1 MAGDVDGVR
10 QLAIAAA
17 QGAGA
22 LLLESQPTGQSS
34 KSSPTD
40 LVTDADRMAEEF
52 IVEKIRTARP
62 KDSILAEEGSLVE
75 GSSGVRWVIDP
86 LDGTINFV
94 YGVPQWSVSI
104 GVEGKVRV
112 GVVHDPTRG
121 ETFTDGG
128 DLRPSRKTDLPDA
141 LIGTGF
147 SYSAEIRRRQAG
159 VLARVLPN
167 VRDVRRPGSCA
178 LDLAWVAC
186 GRYDGFYEEDTH
198 EWDVSAGIAIIE
210 SAGAVVER
218 IGTLTIAAGTKE
230 LFEKLKGLVLDHA
243 DD

>member
-1 MAGDVDGVR
+1 MGSEDDSVRKLAVEAARGAGD
-10 QLAIAAA
+10 
-17 QGAGA
+17 
-22 LLLESQPTGQSS
+22 LLLESRPTGQSS

-40 LVTDADRMAEEF
+40 LVTDADRMAEHF
-52 IVEKIRTARP
+52 IVEKIKNSRP
-62 KDSILAEEGSLVE
+62 DDSILAEEGSLVE
-75 GSSGVRWVIDP
+75 GTSGVRWVIDP

-94 YGVPQWSVSI
+94 YGLPQWSVSI

-112 GVVHDPTRG
+112 GVVHDPMRR
-121 ETFTDGG
+121 ETFVDGG
-128 DLRPSRKTDLPDA
+128 DLSPSKKTNLPDA

-147 SYSAEIRRRQAG
+147 SYSSEIRRRQAR
-159 VLARVLPN
+159 VLAHVLPM

-198 EWDVSAGIAIIE
+198 EWDVSAGITIIK
-210 SAGAVVER
+210 SAGAVAER
-218 IGTLTIAAGTKE
+218 IDTLTIAAGTPE
-230 LFEKLKGLVLDHA
+230 LFEKLKGLVLNHA